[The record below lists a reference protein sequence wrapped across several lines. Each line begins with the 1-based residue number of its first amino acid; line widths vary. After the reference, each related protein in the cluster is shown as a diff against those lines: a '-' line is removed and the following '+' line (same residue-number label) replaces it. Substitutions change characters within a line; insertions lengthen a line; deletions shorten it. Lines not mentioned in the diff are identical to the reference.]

1 MEKFENII
9 FDLGGVILDVDYN
22 LTRAAFEKLGI
33 SNFDEM
39 YSQANADKLFQ
50 KLETGEINE
59 EEFYKELNN
68 CTGLDL
74 STEEI
79 KKAWNAM
86 LLSFREGSLQFLEE
100 IRSKY
105 KVYLLS
111 NTNLI
116 HWNAFRRSFHSKKR
130 AKPFEEYF
138 DKAFYSFKMGLRKP
152 DEEIFHQVV
161 KELKIDAKKTVFID
175 DSLQNVEAA
184 KKAGLQT
191 ILLTPDLKI
200 EDLNL

>member
-1 MEKFENII
+1 
-9 FDLGGVILDVDYN
+9 
-22 LTRAAFEKLGI
+22 
-33 SNFDEM
+33 M
-39 YSQANADKLFQ
+39 YSQANANKLFQ

-59 EEFYKELNN
+59 AEFYKELNRS
-68 CTGLDL
+68 TGLQL
-74 STEEI
+74 SIEEI

-86 LLSFREGSLQFLEE
+86 LLSFREGSLQFLEK
-100 IRSKY
+100 IRWKY

-116 HWNAFRRSFHSKKR
+116 HWNAFQQNFHSKKR
-130 AKPFEEYF
+130 TRSFEEYF
-138 DKAFYSFKMGLRKP
+138 DKAFYSFEMGLRKP
-152 DEEIFHQVV
+152 GEAIFHQVI
-161 KELKIDAKKTVFID
+161 KELQIDPRKTVFID
-175 DSLQNVEAA
+175 DSAQNIEAA

>member
-1 MEKFENII
+1 MEKIENII

-22 LTRAAFEKLGI
+22 LTRAAFEKLGVA
-33 SNFDEM
+33 NFDEM
-39 YSQANADKLFQ
+39 YSQANANKLFQ
-50 KLETGEINE
+50 KLETGEIDE
-59 EEFYKELNN
+59 AEFYKELND
-68 CTGLDL
+68 CTGLHL

-116 HWNAFRRSFHSKKR
+116 HWNSFKETFHSKKR
-130 AKPFEEYF
+130 SKTFEEYF

-152 DEEIFHQVV
+152 GEEIFRAVI
-161 KELKIDAKKTVFID
+161 KELKIHPAKTVFID
-175 DSLQNVEAA
+175 DSKQNIEAA

-191 ILLTPDLKI
+191 ILLTAGKRI
-200 EDLNL
+200 ETIGL

>member
-1 MEKFENII
+1 MEKVENII

-22 LTRAAFEKLGI
+22 LTRAAFEKLGVR
-33 SNFDEM
+33 NFDEM
-39 YSQANADKLFQ
+39 YSQANANKLFQ

-59 EEFYKELNN
+59 AEFYKELNRS
-68 CTGLDL
+68 TGLQL
-74 STEEI
+74 SIEEI

-86 LLSFREGSLQFLEE
+86 LLSFREGSLQFLEK
-100 IRSKY
+100 IRWKY

-116 HWNAFRRSFHSKKR
+116 HWNAFQQNFHSKKR
-130 AKPFEEYF
+130 TRSFEEYF
-138 DKAFYSFKMGLRKP
+138 DKAFYSFEMGLRKP
-152 DEEIFHQVV
+152 GEAIFHQVI
-161 KELKIDAKKTVFID
+161 KELQIDPRKTVFID
-175 DSLQNVEAA
+175 DSAQNIEAA